1 MLVGFNECWG
11 FLGFTLLIYSIQY
24 LCMKC
29 STLYV
34 DVVMSAGGALCCALE
49 LLARRQKNIKEFH
62 SVSLHTPPRVEE
74 LPNLHEVVAP
84 TFLSQGRMIERNTH
98 SWAKVG
104 WGSCPNNPLTVSY
117 SHISHLDSANPLCSP
132 VC

>member
-1 MLVGFNECWG
+1 MLGI
-11 FLGFTLLIYSIQY
+11 LGVYITYLQYSVFMY
-24 LCMKC
+24 EVLNP
-29 STLYV
+29 

-84 TFLSQGRMIERNTH
+84 TLSQGRMI
-98 SWAKVG
+98 
-104 WGSCPNNPLTVSY
+104 
-117 SHISHLDSANPLCSP
+117 
-132 VC
+132 